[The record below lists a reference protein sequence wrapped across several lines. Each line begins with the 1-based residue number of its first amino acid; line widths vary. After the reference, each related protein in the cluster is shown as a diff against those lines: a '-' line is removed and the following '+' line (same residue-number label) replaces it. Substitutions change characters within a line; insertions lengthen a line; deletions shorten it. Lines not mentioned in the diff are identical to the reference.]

1 MKELEIEAVRK
12 NTYSVLAFVDE
23 DLEAAECPMLTQT
36 AIDIAVEEIFVNIAN
51 YAYGEETG
59 TVLIQVTIHEDPPS
73 AEITFIDTGV
83 QYDPLANPDPDITL
97 PSNKRKKGGMGI
109 FMVKKSMDEM
119 TYKYEDGKNILT
131 IKKALN

>member
-59 TVLIQVTIHEDPPS
+59 TVLIQVTMHEDPPS

>member
-51 YAYGEETG
+51 YAYGDETG
-59 TVLIQVTIHEDPPS
+59 TVVIQVTMHEDPPS

>member
-59 TVLIQVTIHEDPPS
+59 TVLIQVTMHEDPPS

-119 TYKYEDGKNILT
+119 TYKYEGGKNILT

>member
-83 QYDPLANPDPDITL
+83 QYHPLANPDPDITL

>member
-51 YAYGEETG
+51 YAYGDETG
-59 TVLIQVTIHEDPPS
+59 TVVIQVTMHEDPPS

-119 TYKYEDGKNILT
+119 TYKYEGGKNILT

>member
-97 PSNKRKKGGMGI
+97 PSNKRKKGSMGI

-119 TYKYEDGKNILT
+119 TYKYEGGKNILT

>member
-23 DLEAAECPMLTQT
+23 DLETAECPMLTQT

-51 YAYGEETG
+51 YAYGDETG
-59 TVLIQVTIHEDPPS
+59 TVVILVTMHEDPPS
-73 AEITFIDTGV
+73 ADITFIDTGV
-83 QYDPLANPDPDITL
+83 QYDPLAKPDPDITL

-119 TYKYEDGKNILT
+119 TYKYEGGKNILT

>member
-59 TVLIQVTIHEDPPS
+59 TVVIQVTMHEDPPS

>member
-23 DLEAAECPMLTQT
+23 DLEAAECSMLTQT

-51 YAYGEETG
+51 YAYGDETG
-59 TVLIQVTIHEDPPS
+59 TVVIQVTMHEDPPS

>member
-59 TVLIQVTIHEDPPS
+59 TVVIQVTIHEDPPS

-119 TYKYEDGKNILT
+119 TYKYEGGKNILT

>member
-59 TVLIQVTIHEDPPS
+59 TVLIQVTMHEDPPS

-97 PSNKRKKGGMGI
+97 PSNKRKKTP
-109 FMVKKSMDEM
+109 FSNKTFPKV
-119 TYKYEDGKNILT
+119 
-131 IKKALN
+131 

>member
-119 TYKYEDGKNILT
+119 TYKYEGGKNILT

>member
-23 DLEAAECPMLTQT
+23 DLETAECPMLTQT

-51 YAYGEETG
+51 YAYGDETG
-59 TVLIQVTIHEDPPS
+59 TVVILVTMHEDPPS

-83 QYDPLANPDPDITL
+83 QYDPLVKPDPDITL

-119 TYKYEDGKNILT
+119 TYKYEGGKNILT

>member
-51 YAYGEETG
+51 YAYGDETG
-59 TVLIQVTIHEDPPS
+59 TVLIQVTMQEDPPS